1 MARSVIKFNVSDI
14 FLEGQNSQCVRV
26 MLINSPLFG
35 AVANLYNRSEKKIR
49 VGHIELGQD
58 AYGINTFIK
67 KVNIV
72 TSYGYPIATVGSNN
86 AAYDSVFFNVCPSP
100 VNYSNRLST
109 SKPKYLQNKLGPK
122 SDHDAATSFDYYLHQ
137 AERFIS
143 EHFRS
148 IIDNLIDRVSG
159 RSNVH
164 APRCKVGNDLAH
176 FLALCVKGEITQ
188 SEIPHEYW
196 MQLDN
201 NFKEYT
207 SHRAK
212 FDEAIN
218 QVSEFCSG
226 EKWVY
231 MNNIN
236 KGVILGMIDTKP
248 SLDTLKIYRIGDF
261 LPSAKEDN
269 YCTQSTA
276 FKWYPSHEAIPDDL
290 RQQVELSLVML
301 KAHRNSPEMLP
312 SVGGSWLEMGCHAEI
327 CGVDG
332 EAVYVLA
339 K

>member
-1 MARSVIKFNVSDI
+1 MARSVIKFNISDI

-72 TSYGYPIATVGSNN
+72 TPYGYPVASVGSHNS
-86 AAYDSVFFNVCPSP
+86 AYDSVFFNVCPIPTNHST
-100 VNYSNRLST
+100 RLST

-122 SDHDAATSFDYYLHQ
+122 SNHDAATSFDHYLHQ
-137 AERFIS
+137 AGRFIS
-143 EHFRS
+143 EHLRS

-159 RSNVH
+159 CSNVH
-164 APRCKVGNDLAH
+164 APRCKVDNTLAH

-188 SEIPHEYW
+188 AEIPHEYR

-201 NFKEYT
+201 NFKEYA

-236 KGVILGMIDTKP
+236 KGVILGAIDTKP
-248 SLDTLKIYRIGDF
+248 SLGTLNNYRMGDF

-269 YCTQSTA
+269 YCTQSVT

-327 CGVDG
+327 FGLDG
-332 EAVYVLA
+332 EAIYVLA